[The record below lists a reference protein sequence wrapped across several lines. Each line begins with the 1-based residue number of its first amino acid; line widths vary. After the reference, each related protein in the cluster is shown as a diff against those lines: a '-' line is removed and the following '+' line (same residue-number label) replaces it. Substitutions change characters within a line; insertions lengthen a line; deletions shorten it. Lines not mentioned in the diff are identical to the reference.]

1 MNRERGPQARWAG
14 SARAGGPEAERNTL
28 LDYVC
33 LLKGQTSDLRQQR
46 GRKGMKT
53 SGHILVIR
61 VLVSN
66 GSPRVGEN
74 HAKEPAQSRKCWLD
88 VGLCSVSIQSRETC
102 EHLLRAAGG
111 MAAVP
116 NEAPTVV
123 LSYVVPD
130 TKLDGGSTAH
140 GGRVLILKGTNGL
153 GQPYRMEYVVFD
165 KGNNHLVSLVA
176 PYWFNSSFT
185 RVGPEG
191 WGTTSGPPP
200 PIP

>member
-1 MNRERGPQARWAG
+1 MVKRLFMLAVITATVLTGCGPTPTRDPATISIDEALTVLRHAETQAR
-14 SARAGGPEAERNTL
+14 ARNV
-28 LDYVC
+28 D
-33 LLKGQTSDLRQQR
+33 
-46 GRKGMKT
+46 
-53 SGHILVIR
+53 
-61 VLVSN
+61 
-66 GSPRVGEN
+66 
-74 HAKEPAQSRKCWLD
+74 
-88 VGLCSVSIQSRETC
+88 GLCSVSIQSRETC

-123 LSYVVPD
+123 QSYVVPD